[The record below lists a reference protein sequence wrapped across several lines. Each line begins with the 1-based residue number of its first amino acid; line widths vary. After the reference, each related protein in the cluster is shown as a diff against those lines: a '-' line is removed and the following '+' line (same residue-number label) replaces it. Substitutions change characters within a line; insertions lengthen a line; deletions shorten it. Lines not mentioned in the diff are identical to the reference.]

1 MSRIHLQ
8 VEQFTQS
15 TFRTLAENLKRKRSS
30 YKWVEQKRERG
41 ENEKKEMRWV
51 TSLVGGELKERR
63 GYHTREAPP
72 PPVRYAKIEQ
82 GALFRGY

>member
-63 GYHTREAPP
+63 EVRGSAARNAPGGH
-72 PPVRYAKIEQ
+72 A
-82 GALFRGY
+82 GCL